1 MIEVSVR
8 MLSQGGVEVLLRKY
22 WKVPNS
28 AVEFLLYDNQ
38 YNRYPLTKK
47 AIAVVVAIVAAVVV
61 VVVVVAVIVIA
72 KPAKTCQKLKYRSI
86 ITVIAIGGT
95 YNVGIVSIYPSDGH
109 SLFSNTLNRVAIEVE
124 KKN

>member
-47 AIAVVVAIVAAVVV
+47 AIAVVVAIVAAV

>member
-1 MIEVSVR
+1 MSVR

-61 VVVVVAVIVIA
+61 VVVVVVTVIVIA

>member
-1 MIEVSVR
+1 

-61 VVVVVAVIVIA
+61 VVVVVTRAVFFIFLFFSFFSFGRGRLWTA
-72 KPAKTCQKLKYRSI
+72 LS
-86 ITVIAIGGT
+86 
-95 YNVGIVSIYPSDGH
+95 VSWVLGSCD
-109 SLFSNTLNRVAIEVE
+109 LNQMRM
-124 KKN
+124 

>member
-1 MIEVSVR
+1 MSVR

-47 AIAVVVAIVAAVVV
+47 AIAVVVAIVAAAV

>member
-1 MIEVSVR
+1 

-47 AIAVVVAIVAAVVV
+47 AIAVVVAIVAAVAAVAA

-72 KPAKTCQKLKYRSI
+72 KPAKTC
-86 ITVIAIGGT
+86 
-95 YNVGIVSIYPSDGH
+95 
-109 SLFSNTLNRVAIEVE
+109 
-124 KKN
+124 